1 MAPATG
7 TAKARSRA
15 PRRPAELRVVRG
27 DERVRTVGTISS
39 MVAGFFF
46 LVLFVLAGLHA
57 VVVQTQAEL
66 DAIDARIVELEERR
80 DEAEEA
86 RARADSPEGLPVVAA
101 ELGLVPAPEVV
112 FLTPVAPGELGAPS
126 APDPFAGAPT
136 E

>member
-1 MAPATG
+1 MATATS
-7 TAKARSRA
+7 AARARA
-15 PRRPAELRVVRG
+15 PRRAELRVVRG
-27 DERVRTVGTISS
+27 DERVRAVGTIGS

-66 DAIDARIVELEERR
+66 DAVDAHIVELEERR

-86 RARADSPEGLPVVAA
+86 RARADSPEGLSAVAA

-112 FLTPVAPGELGAPS
+112 FLTPVAPGGLTAP
-126 APDPFAGAPT
+126 ATDDPFAGAPT